1 MHSRLLS
8 LVVLVAL
15 LPFLTGATIVI
26 RGPRVASSVPAPE
39 FLWTKFNETSGTTAA
54 SAVGPSFTG
63 SVTGAFVSYGANYAL
78 QMDTG
83 DAQFAADSTIAYGVK
98 QVTVSAWIKKTASVT
113 GVVVFSGGYPSF
125 ILSVGSGG
133 WLIAKMDD
141 VGTRDE
147 GTDTSPLSDAAW
159 HHVMVTFDASTT
171 NGDLKFFVDGSEIA
185 ATVTQN
191 DKGGS
196 TNFATAAPS
205 IKTGASAGA
214 GFDIDDLRVYT
225 GIKDAAFAAALYAA
239 GNQ

>member
-1 MHSRLLS
+1 MNASFFGLLTTSRL
-8 LVVLVAL
+8 
-15 LPFLTGATIVI
+15 I
-26 RGPRVASSVPAPE
+26 RAAGGGDIPIPD

-54 SAVGPSFTG
+54 SDVGPSFTG
-63 SVTGAFVSYGANYAL
+63 SVTGTFISYGANNAL

-98 QVTVSAWIKKTASVT
+98 QVTISAWIKKTASAT
-113 GVVVFSGGYPSF
+113 GVVLFSGSFPSF

-133 WLIAKMDD
+133 WLIGKMDD
-141 VGTRDE
+141 VGSRNE

-171 NGDLKFFVDGSEIA
+171 NGDIKFFVDGSEIA

-191 DKGGS
+191 DKGAS
-196 TNFATAAPS
+196 NNFATAAPS
-205 IKTGASAGA
+205 IKAAASPDA
-214 GFDIDDLRVYT
+214 GFDIDDLRIYT